1 MDLNL
6 NTLKREILDYLEASG
21 FAVFHSSPGGLEG
34 IPMVVWDTE
43 HFPDYQMFLDVAAK
57 AGNKLAIFATRE
69 FEPGDIDDL
78 LSQLDDCELTRDE
91 RREYETRLRDLR
103 AFEGVTCSLEL
114 AFDYNSRLYVYEV
127 QPDWYEEFLEVED
140 EIFSR
145 VSDEDDLDDSDS
157 LGGYFSKN

>member
-1 MDLNL
+1 VDLNL

-69 FEPGDIDDL
+69 FEP
-78 LSQLDDCELTRDE
+78 
-91 RREYETRLRDLR
+91 
-103 AFEGVTCSLEL
+103 
-114 AFDYNSRLYVYEV
+114 
-127 QPDWYEEFLEVED
+127 
-140 EIFSR
+140 
-145 VSDEDDLDDSDS
+145 
-157 LGGYFSKN
+157 